1 MENYIAILLILSL
14 NSPSCVIQGNN
25 AMQSEVGQPELIE
38 VIVNN
43 LTEAGYPGLF
53 MSGSHDLS
61 NSIWQNGENRIYLEQ
76 IVQSSDYSDLN
87 RLLASELLY
96 ERVPDYPP
104 IEWQDVLAYLYAQAL
119 AITGDKTGA
128 FQIAGNQWGFM
139 YYNDELQVKDYG
151 ILGTH
156 LVATGTKA
164 IPYLAGL
171 LDNADTFLYIGSQ
184 EATLGNSLGYRVK
197 DAAAYYIGQISGIP
211 IAFHEET
218 TDRDAEIER
227 LKKILENHNG

>member
-1 MENYIAILLILSL
+1 
-14 NSPSCVIQGNN
+14 
-25 AMQSEVGQPELIE
+25 MQSEISQPEPIE
-38 VIVNN
+38 VIVKN
-43 LTEAGYPGLF
+43 LTEAGYSRLF

-76 IVQSSDYSDLN
+76 IVQSSNYSDLT

-96 ERVPDYPP
+96 EKVPDYPP
-104 IEWQDVLAYLYAQAL
+104 AKWQDTLAYLYSQAL

-139 YYNDELQVKDYG
+139 YYIDELEVKDYG

-156 LVATGTKA
+156 LVATGTRA
-164 IPYLAGL
+164 IPYLAEL
-171 LDNADTFLYIGSQ
+171 LDNTNTFFYVGSK

-211 IAFHEET
+211 VTFYEDT
-218 TDRDAEIER
+218 TNRDAEIER
-227 LKKILENHNG
+227 LKKALKKQ